1 VRAVAAAPDSGLVQ
15 LSDEQREIVGAVR
28 EFVEDQVIPVADE
41 LEHRDEFPD
50 KIVKQMREMGLFG
63 LTVPEEYGGAGLDLM
78 TYALVG
84 VELSRGWMSL
94 SGIMN
99 THFMAIYLL
108 KKYGSDEQKQRWLPR
123 MATGELRAALSMSEP
138 GAGSDVQSIQCKA
151 EKAGDHYVVNGQKM
165 WVTNGLRAGLVVLLC
180 KTDPEAEPA
189 YKGMSILYVEKDP
202 EERRFEGI
210 TIPPNIEKMGYHG
223 VETTELVF
231 EDHRVPAAN
240 LLGEEGKGFGYIMD
254 GIEVGRVNV
263 SARAVGLATRAFE
276 EAIGYAQERQAFGKP
291 IAQHQMIQE
300 KLAEMG
306 TKLEAAKLMLMQA
319 AKKKS
324 AGERSDLE
332 AGMAKFFCTE
342 ACHEIVT
349 EALRIH
355 GGYGYSTEYTI
366 ERLYRDAPFLL
377 IGEGT
382 SEIQK
387 LVIARQ
393 LLERYHRS

>member
-1 VRAVAAAPDSGLVQ
+1 MAGGTPIGSGLVE
-15 LSDEQREIVGAVR
+15 LTDEQREIVSTVR
-28 EFVEDQVIPVADE
+28 DFVEREVIPVADE
-41 LEHRDEFPD
+41 LEHRDEFPE
-50 KIVKQMREMGLFG
+50 KIVEHMKELGLFG

-99 THFMAIYLL
+99 THFMGIYLL
-108 KKYGSDEQKQRWLPR
+108 KKYGTDAQKERWLPR

-138 GAGSDVQSIQCKA
+138 GAGSDVQAIQTRA
-151 EKAGDHYVVNGQKM
+151 VRDSDAYVVNGSKM
-165 WVTNGLRAGLVVLLC
+165 WVTNGLRAGLVTLLV
-180 KTDPEAEPA
+180 KTDPTADPPH
-189 YKGMSILYVEKDP
+189 KGMSVLMVEKEP
-202 EERRFEGI
+202 EATTFEGI

-231 EDHRVPAAN
+231 ADHRVPAEN
-240 LLGEEGKGFGYIMD
+240 LLGEEGAGFRYIMD

-263 SARAVGLATRAFE
+263 AARAVGLATRAFE
-276 EAIGYAQERQAFGKP
+276 EAIRYAQERTAFGKP

-306 TKLEAAKLMLMQA
+306 TKLEAARLMLLQA

-332 AGMAKFFCTE
+332 AGMAKYFCTE

-349 EALRIH
+349 DALRVH

-387 LVIARQ
+387 LVISRQ
-393 LLERYHRS
+393 LLERYRA